1 MWRARATSDRTV
13 AAVSAAV
20 FVQFAG
26 ATAMLPLL
34 PLFLRRQHTTVAL
47 VGVVMASYFAA
58 GVLTQYAA
66 GHLADRIGHRIVMI
80 GGLAVYAVASLGFLM
95 SVGAG
100 GYVALRGLQG
110 LGAGAL
116 QLGGLA
122 LIGLVVPLEQRGR
135 AFSRVFAA
143 QLSGMAIGP
152 LFGAIAGVDHMAWLF
167 VLGSVFAIAAMVPI
181 LRGTP
186 APSIAPR
193 HETPVKLTVSR
204 GFIGVVLVGVI
215 GGVCTGVYEA
225 CWSLMMLARGAA
237 AWQIGLSWTMF
248 ALSFAAFSPIAGRLI
263 DRLDRRRLAVQAAAL
278 SGVFIAIYPML
289 PKPWLLIALGTVE
302 AIGVAAT
309 IPAAQSLLSQLVHP
323 DALGRAQGIF
333 TTAESAM
340 IAVGAAVSGYLFTIY
355 HWLPFVSAAVLA
367 IALTALLPRLWRD
380 VEGRASVAAAGERAA
395 TAMSSARQLAGPVAE
410 VTANA

>member
-1 MWRARATSDRTV
+1 
-13 AAVSAAV
+13 
-20 FVQFAG
+20 
-26 ATAMLPLL
+26 MLPLL

-66 GHLADRIGHRIVMI
+66 GYLADRIGHRIVMI
-80 GGLAVYAVASLGFLM
+80 GGLAVYALASLGFLM

>member
-1 MWRARATSDRTV
+1 MWRVRATSDRTV

-34 PLFLRRQHTTVAL
+34 PLFLRRQHTPIAL

-66 GHLADRIGHRIVMI
+66 GHLADRVGHRRVMI
-80 GGLAVYAVASLGFLM
+80 GGLAVYAAASCGFLL
-95 SVGAG
+95 SIGAP
-100 GYVALRGLQG
+100 GYITLRGLQG

-152 LFGAIAGVDHMAWLF
+152 LFGAIAGVDHMAELF

-181 LRGTP
+181 IRGAP
-186 APSIAPR
+186 APAVAQR
-193 HETPVKLTVSR
+193 HERPAKLQLSR

-215 GGVCTGVYEA
+215 GGVCTGVYET
-225 CWSLMMLARGAA
+225 CWSLMMVARGAA
-237 AWQIGLSWTMF
+237 TWQVGLSWTMF
-248 ALSFAAFSPIAGRLI
+248 ALSFAAFSPMAGRLI
-263 DRLDRRRLAVQAAAL
+263 DRLDRRRLAVMAAAL
-278 SGVFIAIYPML
+278 SAVFIAIYPML
-289 PKPWLLIALGTVE
+289 PRPWLLIALGTVE
-302 AIGVAAT
+302 AIGVAIA

-323 DALGRAQGIF
+323 DALGRAQGVF

-340 IAVGAAVSGYLFTIY
+340 IAAGAAVSGYLFTVY

-367 IALTALLPRLWRD
+367 LMLTALLPRMWRD
-380 VEGRASVAAAGERAA
+380 VAGRATEAAAER
-395 TAMSSARQLAGPVAE
+395 TRVTVSSPRQLAGPVAD

>member
-1 MWRARATSDRTV
+1 
-13 AAVSAAV
+13 
-20 FVQFAG
+20 
-26 ATAMLPLL
+26 MLPLL

-204 GFIGVVLVGVI
+204 GFVGVVLVGVI

-323 DALGRAQGIF
+323 DALGRAQGVF

-380 VEGRASVAAAGERAA
+380 VEGRASVAAAGDS
-395 TAMSSARQLAGPVAE
+395 TAVAVSSPRQLAGPVAE